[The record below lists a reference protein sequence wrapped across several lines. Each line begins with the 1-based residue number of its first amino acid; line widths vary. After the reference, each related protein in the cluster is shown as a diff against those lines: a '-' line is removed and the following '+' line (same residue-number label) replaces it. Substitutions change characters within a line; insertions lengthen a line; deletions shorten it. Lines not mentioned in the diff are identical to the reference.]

1 MKRTIS
7 LFYKC
12 GEELNSGV
20 PRKISF
26 SNVCRAPRISL
37 LWVTNELNEILE
49 MRFEF
54 TRLQS
59 DWQMDI
65 CTFITST
72 VARTQILLLGTR
84 TRFSA
89 QTDLTRK
96 RFI

>member
-7 LFYKC
+7 LYYKC
-12 GEELNSGV
+12 GEELNSGL
-20 PRKISF
+20 PRQISF

-37 LWVTNELNEILE
+37 LWVPNGLNEIPE

-65 CTFITST
+65 CT
-72 VARTQILLLGTR
+72 
-84 TRFSA
+84 
-89 QTDLTRK
+89 
-96 RFI
+96 